1 LRPRIDA
8 YVKKA
13 GGTVT
18 GFLLRAAEEKLDRE
32 EAVPGG
38 KPAHAYVQ
46 RERGDPEYGCAVC
59 GDGRELHKRARHAEE
74 VS

>member
-1 LRPRIDA
+1 MPETRPADRHADRAFPLRGLAPLRPRINA

-32 EAVPGG
+32 EV
-38 KPAHAYVQ
+38 
-46 RERGDPEYGCAVC
+46 RDGDAAAGT
-59 GDGRELHKRARHAEE
+59 
-74 VS
+74 